1 MPKKFYNNV
10 IGRQCY
16 KTFFS
21 ITCTTID
28 ATTVYILRKY
38 AKTGANY
45 TKKNFLPIT
54 FVANVIK
61 LFSA

>member
-1 MPKKFYNNV
+1 MHGINYAKTGINYAKKFYNNV

-28 ATTVYILRKY
+28 ATSANILRKH
-38 AKTGANY
+38 AKTG
-45 TKKNFLPIT
+45 L
-54 FVANVIK
+54 
-61 LFSA
+61 